1 MLTIMLL
8 IDVVTMVNIYGYNGY
23 CGCCGYYDGV
33 IVTYHHAVWTKR
45 LKIHTD
51 EMIFDE
57 LLKKSES
64 KNVVWLLKELSGQG
78 SQFANH

>member
-33 IVTYHHAVWTKR
+33 IVTYTTMQYGQKDSRYIMTK
-45 LKIHTD
+45 
-51 EMIFDE
+51 
-57 LLKKSES
+57 
-64 KNVVWLLKELSGQG
+64 
-78 SQFANH
+78 